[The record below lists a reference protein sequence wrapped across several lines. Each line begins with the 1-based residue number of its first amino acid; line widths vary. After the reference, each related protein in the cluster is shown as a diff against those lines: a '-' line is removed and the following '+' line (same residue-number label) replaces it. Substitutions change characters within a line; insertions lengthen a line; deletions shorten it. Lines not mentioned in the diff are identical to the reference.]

1 MAKKRSF
8 AAKLAHETSL
18 EGKVVC
24 PSCNVEVKRV
34 KLIKSRQSK
43 AATWAPD
50 YEFLNVCKCNEEN
63 IYSGKMK

>member
-34 KLIKSRQSK
+34 KLIRSRQSK
-43 AATWAPD
+43 AASWAPD
-50 YEFLNVCKCNEEN
+50 YKFLNVCKCNEED
-63 IYSGKMK
+63 IYANKMK